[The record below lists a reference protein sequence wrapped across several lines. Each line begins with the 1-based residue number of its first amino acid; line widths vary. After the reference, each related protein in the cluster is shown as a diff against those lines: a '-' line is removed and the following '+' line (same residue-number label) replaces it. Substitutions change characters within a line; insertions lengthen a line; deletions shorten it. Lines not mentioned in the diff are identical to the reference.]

1 MVGWRNKKSGKF
13 FTIAMK
19 TFSIIQTYIK
29 LLLPSLEGE
38 AGERTRWQSCWLLLW
53 NEVIGISRRW
63 ILRLSRDGFCCVALP
78 TSSSPS
84 PNAKMTLNIHSHFR
98 SAKNEQK
105 IHKYYNVKNDEKD
118 TTQQQTAEKFPT
130 NEINF
135 GISGLAWSNLSE
147 FSELRCPKM
156 IVKENSN
163 FIDFH
168 RRCWDDVALYLRVLW
183 ERCSV
188 N

>member
-1 MVGWRNKKSGKF
+1 MAEGKRGRERVDSR
-13 FTIAMK
+13 AGCCCEMK
-19 TFSIIQTYIK
+19 WLVYR
-29 LLLPSLEGE
+29 EGE
-38 AGERTRWQSCWLLLW
+38 FYDFPET
-53 NEVIGISRRW
+53 V
-63 ILRLSRDGFCCVALP
+63 FCCVALP

-168 RRCWDDVALYLRVLW
+168 RRCWDDVALYLRVLR